1 MSREESL
8 VTDNL
13 GLVHLA
19 AKRFMQRGIDYE
31 DIYQAGCLGL
41 IKAAKK
47 FDASLGYKFSTY
59 AVPVIIGE
67 IKSLFRYGTE
77 IKIPRDIKSIALKI
91 TEVRMEFE
99 KKFGRAPYL
108 SEIVKL
114 TGIDEDKLTAA
125 LSSLNPVIYSDDEK
139 EIFAALSE
147 ESHENNI
154 TEKLALK
161 ECCEKLKSDEKELV
175 YLRFKLNKTQSET
188 AKIFGVSQMQISRKE
203 RKILL
208 YLRGVLED

>member
-1 MSREESL
+1 MNREENL
-8 VTDNL
+8 VTENL
-13 GLVHLA
+13 GLVHLS
-19 AKRFMQRGIDYE
+19 AKRFAQRGIDYE

-47 FDASLGYKFSTY
+47 FDESLGYKFSTY

-67 IKSLFRYGTE
+67 IKGLFRYGTE
-77 IKIPRDIKSIALKI
+77 MKIPRDIKSASLKI
-91 TEVRMEFE
+91 TEVRIEFE
-99 KKFGRAPYL
+99 KKFGRSPSL

-114 TGIDEDKLTAA
+114 TGIDEDKLAQA
-125 LSSLNPVIYSDDEK
+125 LSALNPIVYSDGEK
-139 EIFAALSE
+139 DFFEVLSE

-161 ECCEKLKSDEKELV
+161 ESCKKLKSDERELI

>member
-1 MSREESL
+1 
-8 VTDNL
+8 
-13 GLVHLA
+13 
-19 AKRFMQRGIDYE
+19 
-31 DIYQAGCLGL
+31 
-41 IKAAKK
+41 
-47 FDASLGYKFSTY
+47 
-59 AVPVIIGE
+59 
-67 IKSLFRYGTE
+67 
-77 IKIPRDIKSIALKI
+77 
-91 TEVRMEFE
+91 MEFE